1 MGRTMRAMLLGVF
14 VCSAAIMSASADD
27 KKTEIK
33 GGIEGKVKKVD
44 ADAKTLTI
52 TTEQGRDRTF
62 TVTED
67 TTMVGP
73 RGGKVRRRLKDP
85 RFEEGITV
93 TIVAEGATATE
104 IHLGFLH
111 KDGDEKSTARDTEK
125 TAKPGGTAPAEKV
138 IRRTPPAK
146 DTETP
151 AATKS
156 ATRTKA
162 GAAAAEEDEEEEVPG
177 KIKSF
182 DHTRRL
188 LVITLLNGKDR
199 SFMLAK
205 DVKVLVKDSASKH
218 GLEDPALKTGASV
231 EVVTDEGGH
240 KVKEVKVLPPV
251 QRKKAG

>member
-1 MGRTMRAMLLGVF
+1 MRRTLGAIVF
-14 VCSAAIMSASADD
+14 GVVVCSAAILSASADD

-44 ADAKTLTI
+44 VDAKTLTI

-62 TVTED
+62 TVNDE

-111 KDGDEKSTARDTEK
+111 KDAEEKSTARDTEK
-125 TAKPGGTAPAEKV
+125 TKVGTREPAEKV
-138 IRRTPPAK
+138 IRKVQPAQ
-146 DTETP
+146 DTDTQP
-151 AATKS
+151 ATKS
-156 ATRTKA
+156 ATRTKSGSTPA
-162 GAAAAEEDEEEEVPG
+162 DEDDDQEIPG
-177 KIKSF
+177 KIKSY
-182 DHTRRL
+182 DASRHH
-188 LVITLLNGKDR
+188 LVITLLNGKER
-199 SFMLAK
+199 SFLLAK
-205 DVKVLVKDSASKH
+205 DVKVMVKDTASKH
-218 GLEDPALKTGASV
+218 GLEDPALKVGASV

-240 KVKEVKVLPPV
+240 KVKEVKVLPPA
-251 QRKKAG
+251 QRRKAG

>member
-1 MGRTMRAMLLGVF
+1 MLLGAF
-14 VCSAAIMSASADD
+14 VCSAAILSASADD

-44 ADAKTLTI
+44 ADAQKLTI

-62 TVTED
+62 TVNDD

-73 RGGKVRRRLKDP
+73 RGGKVRKRLKDP
-85 RFEEGITV
+85 RFHEGMSLTV
-93 TIVAEGATATE
+93 VAEGNTATE
-104 IHLGFLH
+104 VHLGFQH
-111 KDGDEKSTARDTEK
+111 KDEEEKSTARDTEK
-125 TAKPGGTAPAEKV
+125 TTRPGGTAPAEKV
-138 IRRTPPAK
+138 IRRAQPAR

-162 GAAAAEEDEEEEVPG
+162 AAAEEEEEEEVPG

-182 DHTRRL
+182 DHTRHL

-205 DVKVLVKDSASKH
+205 DVKVMVKDSASKH
-218 GLEDPALKTGASV
+218 GLDDPALKAGASV

>member
-1 MGRTMRAMLLGVF
+1 MRRTLGILVLGVA
-14 VCSAAIMSASADD
+14 VCSAAMLSASADD

-85 RFEEGITV
+85 RFQEGITV
-93 TIVAEGATATE
+93 TIVADGATATE

-111 KDGDEKSTARDTEK
+111 KEGEEKSTARDTEK
-125 TAKPGGTAPAEKV
+125 SNKPGGTAPAERV
-138 IRRTPPAK
+138 IRKTPPAR
-146 DTETP
+146 DTEP
-151 AATKS
+151 QPATKS
-156 ATRTKA
+156 AARTKA
-162 GAAAAEEDEEEEVPG
+162 GTAPAEEDEEEEIPG

-182 DHTRRL
+182 DHTRRV
-188 LVITLLNGKDR
+188 LVVTLLNGKDR

-205 DVKVLVKDSASKH
+205 DVKVLVKDTASKQ
-218 GLEDPALKTGASV
+218 GLEDPALKAGASV